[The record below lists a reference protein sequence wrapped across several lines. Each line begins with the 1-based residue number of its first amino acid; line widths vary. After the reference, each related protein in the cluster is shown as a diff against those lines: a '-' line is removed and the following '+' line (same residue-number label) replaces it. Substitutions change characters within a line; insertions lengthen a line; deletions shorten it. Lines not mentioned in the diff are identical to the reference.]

1 MARLRYIR
9 QRQPRIPVN
18 APLDQHVLVLNR
30 LWQPVNTCTARRAVA
45 LLFLGHAQVVHGDAE
60 ANFWTHDVGSWLAH
74 SEEVARRSRSGD
86 GSAMVIRS
94 VSWAFVLP
102 RIIVLGTYDRLP
114 KKEIKFTRDNVFQR
128 DQYTCQY
135 CCIRF
140 EPKELN
146 IDHVIPREKGGTT
159 TWENVVCSC
168 IRCNTKKANKLPE
181 QAKMHPRAVPRAPR
195 WRPMFGMGRNTE
207 PHFDESWRFFLEP
220 SSARV
225 ELSA

>member
-1 MARLRYIR
+1 M
-9 QRQPRIPVN
+9 N

-45 LLFLGHAQVVHGDAE
+45 LLYLGHAQVVRSDE
-60 ANFWTHDVGSWLAH
+60 ESNFWTHDVRSWLAH
-74 SEEVARRSRSGD
+74 SEEVARRSVNGELRD
-86 GSAMVIRS
+86 VVIHTISR
-94 VSWAFVLP
+94 AFVVP
-102 RIIVLGTYDRLP
+102 RIIVLGVYDRLP

-146 IDHVIPREKGGTT
+146 IDHVIPREKGGKT

-181 QAKMHPRAVPRAPR
+181 QAKMHPRTVPKAPR
-195 WRPMFGMGRNTE
+195 WRPMFGLGRHSE